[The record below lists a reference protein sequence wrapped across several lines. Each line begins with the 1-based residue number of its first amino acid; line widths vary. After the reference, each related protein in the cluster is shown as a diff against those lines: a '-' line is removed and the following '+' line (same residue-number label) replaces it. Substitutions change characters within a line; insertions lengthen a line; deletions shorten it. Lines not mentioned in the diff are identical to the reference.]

1 MTEATRSQVVVVGAG
16 LAGLAAAAALAAR
29 GLSVTLLESRPRL
42 GGRASSIV
50 DRETGQTIDNC
61 QHVAMGCCTNFLHF
75 CETVGCRDLFEPQ
88 PALFFVGP
96 PRTTATGESRPPAI
110 VSFKAGPLPVPAHL
124 ALSFARMS
132 WLTIGE
138 KLRLGRALRKL
149 AQRSV
154 EADDEPFA
162 DWLQRQHQSPATIEY
177 FWKVVLVSA
186 LSETL
191 DRTSLTQARK
201 VFVDGF
207 LSNRSGWQV
216 SIPRVPL
223 DEIYGSRITSW
234 LEQHNVTVRL
244 KAGVE
249 RLVLDGDRISGL
261 MLRTGE
267 TVAAEHVILAAPW
280 YLVAEL
286 LPESLAQHESIQ
298 RLAKIETAPIASVH
312 LWFDRPIT
320 DLPHAVL
327 IDRLGQWL
335 FNRSSPNTLRGVGFQ
350 PANQAE
356 ERQAGSLPHY
366 YQVIISAAFDLASKS
381 EAEVLAAIVRELA
394 DIWPACRDATLL
406 HGRLITEHKAVFS
419 PRPGIDE
426 LRPIQQ
432 TSVPNL
438 QLAGDWTR
446 TGWPSTMEGAVRS
459 GYLAAE
465 NVLRQLD
472 RTERLLQPDLPTTML
487 ARWFR
492 R

>member
-1 MTEATRSQVVVVGAG
+1 MTEDSRSQVVIVGAG
-16 LAGLAAAAALAAR
+16 LAGLAAAVALAAR
-29 GLSVTLLESRPRL
+29 GLKVTLLESRPRL

-61 QHVAMGCCTNFLHF
+61 QHVAMGCCTNFWHF

-96 PRTTATGESRPPAI
+96 PRTTASGKPRPPAI
-110 VSFKAGPLPVPAHL
+110 VPFQAGPLPVPAHL

-132 WLTIGE
+132 WFTLTE
-138 KLRLGRALRKL
+138 KISLGRALRAL
-149 AQRSV
+149 AQRSEDATD
-154 EADDEPFA
+154 EAFS
-162 DWLQRQHQSPATIEY
+162 DWLERQHQSPATIEY

-191 DRTSLTQARK
+191 ERTSLTQARK

-207 LSNRSGWQV
+207 LSNRTGWQV

-223 DEIYGSRITSW
+223 DEIYGSRITGW
-234 LEQHNVTVRL
+234 LDQHNVEVRL
-244 KAGVE
+244 KAGVA
-249 RLVLDGDRISGL
+249 RLVPDGDRISGVV
-261 MLRTGE
+261 LRTGE
-267 TVAAEHVILAAPW
+267 TIAAEHVIVAAPW

-286 LPESLAQHESIQ
+286 LPESMAQHESIQ
-298 RLAKIETAPIASVH
+298 RLTKIETAPIASVH

-335 FNRSSPNTLRGVGFQ
+335 FNRTSPGD
-350 PANQAE
+350 
-356 ERQAGSLPHY
+356 AGRFY

-381 EAEVLAAIVRELA
+381 EAEVLAQIVRELA
-394 DIWPACRDATLL
+394 AIWPAARAATLL
-406 HGRLITEHKAVFS
+406 HARLITEHKAVFS

-426 LRPIQQ
+426 LRPVQQ

-459 GYLAAE
+459 GYFAAE
-465 NVLRQLD
+465 NVLRQLG
-472 RTERLLQPDLPTTML
+472 RAESIVQPELPTTLL

-492 R
+492 S